1 MTSAFHVRQETSG
14 PGLYDID
21 KVEFRVTQSRV
32 KKWEVLL
39 RRKYTDNYGFP
50 FYL

>member
-32 KKWEVLL
+32 KKLTSPDWSKLDRLL
-39 RRKYTDNYGFP
+39 VK
-50 FYL
+50 